1 MPICAVRNQSK
12 HTMAESITLT
22 ASDGHRF
29 AGWLARP
36 SGKPRGGVIVLQE
49 IFGVNAHIR
58 RVAERYAELGF
69 LAIAP
74 SMFDRVRSG
83 VELGYT
89 DFQPGRDLVGAL
101 NQAQIVQDMTAAAQ
115 AVAEAGRVGAVGYCW
130 GGALADLA
138 ACECPVSAAVSYYG
152 RHTVSWLDKTPRCP
166 VMYHFAKLD
175 PVIPPELCAQII
187 AGRPKGAHHIY
198 EEATHGFNCDER
210 HEYHAASASLAL
222 ERTLEFFGRH
232 LSSGG

>member
-1 MPICAVRNQSK
+1 
-12 HTMAESITLT
+12 MAESITLT

-36 SGKPRGGVIVLQE
+36 AGRPRAGLVVLQE

-58 RVAERYAELGF
+58 RVTERYAELGF

-74 SMFDRVRSG
+74 ALFDRVRPN

-101 NQAQIVQDMTAAAQ
+101 AQDNLVRDMSAAVN

-138 ACECPVSAAVSYYG
+138 ACECKVSAAVSYYG
-152 RHTVSWLDKTPRCP
+152 RHTLNWLDKTPLCP
-166 VMYHFAKLD
+166 VMYHFARLD
-175 PVIPPELCAQII
+175 PVIPPELCAQIM
-187 AGRPKGAHHIY
+187 AGRPQGTHYIY
-198 EEATHGFNCDER
+198 EEATHGFNCDDR
-210 HEYHAASASLAL
+210 HEYHAASAKLAL
-222 ERTLEFFGRH
+222 DRTLEFFGRH